1 MRDKE
6 HIIHIIAKQLQGL
19 ATPQEVEELQQWL
32 KQDAACQQEYD
43 DMAIIWQK
51 SGPLL
56 ANPTFNADVAWVKLD
71 DKIVH
76 LTPKPKH
83 HYDTIISFFFSSTGK
98 AAAAVLVFAL
108 VALGGYFWYQRAQWQ
123 TFTAAAKNETL
134 TLPDQS
140 VVVVRKGSSI
150 KYRKAFD
157 KKERLVQLTGEAFF
171 KVQHKD
177 NQPFL
182 VTTDNA
188 DIKVLGTSFLV
199 SSSDVTVDVV
209 VITGKVNVTY
219 KYTVETNNQI
229 TLTKGQQ
236 VLLARGRFHQLP
248 VTDSNFLAWRTGQLI
263 FNNSPLP
270 KVLQDVAHY
279 YGVEVE
285 LAPALKA
292 TAQDVH
298 ITVQFNNQPIEQVL
312 EELTLITGLQMKKEK
327 DKVLFYRN

>member
-108 VALGGYFWYQRAQWQ
+108 VAFGGYLWYQKAQWQ

-157 KKERLVQLTGEAFF
+157 KQERLVQLTGEAFF

-177 NQPFL
+177 NQPFM
-182 VTTDNA
+182 VTTNNTEV
-188 DIKVLGTSFLV
+188 KVLGTTFLV
-199 SSSDVTVDVV
+199 NSAADEVTV
-209 VITGKVNVTY
+209 IAGKVQVTD
-219 KYTVETNNQI
+219 KREFNKPVI
-229 TLTKGQQ
+229 LTKGQRAYLTPDFVYQ
-236 VLLARGRFHQLP
+236 P
-248 VTDSNFLAWRTGQLI
+248 PIIDTTNFLAWVTGKLI
-263 FNNSPLP
+263 FNNTPLP
-270 KVLQDVAHY
+270 EVLEDISNFY
-279 YGVEVE
+279 EIKVE

-292 TAQDVH
+292 TAPEIHV
-298 ITVQFNNQPIEQVL
+298 TVQFNNQPIEQAL
-312 EELTLITGLQMKKEK
+312 EEITLITGLQMKKEK
-327 DKVLFYRN
+327 DKVVFYRN

>member
-1 MRDKE
+1 MFLQ

-108 VALGGYFWYQRAQWQ
+108 VAFGGYLWYQKAQWQ

-157 KKERLVQLTGEAFF
+157 KQERLVQLTGEAFF

-177 NQPFL
+177 NQPFM
-182 VTTDNA
+182 VTTNNTEV
-188 DIKVLGTSFLV
+188 KVLGTTFLV
-199 SSSDVTVDVV
+199 NSAADEVTV
-209 VITGKVNVTY
+209 IAGKVQVTD
-219 KYTVETNNQI
+219 KREFNKPVI
-229 TLTKGQQ
+229 LTKGQRAYLTPDFVYQ
-236 VLLARGRFHQLP
+236 P
-248 VTDSNFLAWRTGQLI
+248 PIIDTTNFLAWVTGKLI
-263 FNNSPLP
+263 FNNTPLP
-270 KVLQDVAHY
+270 EVLEDISNFY
-279 YGVEVE
+279 EIKVE

-292 TAQDVH
+292 TAPEIHV
-298 ITVQFNNQPIEQVL
+298 TVQFNNQPIEQAL
-312 EELTLITGLQMKKEK
+312 EEITLITGLQMKKEK
-327 DKVLFYRN
+327 DKVVFYRN

>member
-43 DMAIIWQK
+43 DMVIIWQK

-56 ANPTFNADVAWVKLD
+56 ANPTFNADIAWVKLD

-108 VALGGYFWYQRAQWQ
+108 VALGGYLLYQKAQWQ

-182 VTTDNA
+182 VTTNNTEV
-188 DIKVLGTSFLV
+188 KVLGTSFLV
-199 SSSDVTVDVV
+199 NSAASTDEVV
-209 VITGKVNVTY
+209 VVTGQVNV
-219 KYTVETNNQI
+219 KDKNKAGNQVI
-229 TLTKGQQ
+229 LAKGQRA
-236 VLLARGRFHQLP
+236 VLEHTRFYQSP
-248 VTDSNFLAWRTGQLI
+248 VTDSNFIAWETGKLI
-263 FNNSPLP
+263 FNNTPLP

-279 YGVEVE
+279 YGVQLE

-292 TAQDVH
+292 TTQDVH
-298 ITVQFNNQPIEQVL
+298 VTVQFNNQPIEQAL
-312 EELTLITGLQMKKEK
+312 EEITLITGLQMKKEK
-327 DKVLFYRN
+327 DKVVFYRN